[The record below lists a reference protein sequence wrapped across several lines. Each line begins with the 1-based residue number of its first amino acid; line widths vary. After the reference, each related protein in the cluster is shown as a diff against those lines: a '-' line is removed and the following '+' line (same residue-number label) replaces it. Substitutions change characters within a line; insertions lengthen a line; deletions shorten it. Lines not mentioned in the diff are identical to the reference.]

1 MRDIVAISPCD
12 QNLLLPDH
20 QVVVVLEAQTCGKEE
35 LVLIKTYSLW
45 IGAKLYGISDD
56 VLFFRR
62 YLVGNLGFA
71 SFGIGHAFYFFV
83 LCVCPS
89 DGTMICMKR

>member
-1 MRDIVAISPCD
+1 M
-12 QNLLLPDH
+12 
-20 QVVVVLEAQTCGKEE
+20 G
-35 LVLIKTYSLW
+35 LVN
-45 IGAKLYGISDD
+45 D
-56 VLFFRR
+56 VLFFFRR

-71 SFGIGHAFYFFV
+71 SFGIGHAFYLFV